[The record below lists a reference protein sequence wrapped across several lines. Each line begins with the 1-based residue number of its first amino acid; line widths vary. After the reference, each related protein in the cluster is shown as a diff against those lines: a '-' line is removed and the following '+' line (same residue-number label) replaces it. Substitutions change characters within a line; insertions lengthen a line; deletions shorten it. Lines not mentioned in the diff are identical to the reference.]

1 MEWKIFHKDE
11 NNSDYHYS
19 TAMADPLFEV
29 NSGKESLKKRIGPVD
44 LKEQNKTS
52 AAPAK
57 ETSASRTG
65 NLKGQV
71 DLTAYLT
78 AQDIIPQH
86 QNAEPDG
93 FIVISTKAYT
103 PKLKPY
109 NCTNCEN
116 TFSQHSHAR
125 QHAKACSAKKN

>member
-52 AAPAK
+52 VAPAK

-71 DLTAYLT
+71 DLTAYVT
-78 AQDIIPQH
+78 AQDIAHDRSKEFHWKFNPPVAARMIQL
-86 QNAEPDG
+86 QNPLLR
-93 FIVISTKAYT
+93 FHKTTKG
-103 PKLKPY
+103 
-109 NCTNCEN
+109 N
-116 TFSQHSHAR
+116 FSVDDF
-125 QHAKACSAKKN
+125 